1 MKFNCRWVMLGL
13 FAIVLGCGT
22 KEPLSMVEVEG
33 TLLLNDQP
41 LPLALVEFMPE
52 LKGHGA
58 QSNSTALTD
67 AEGKFKLVR
76 GNENGAVIASH
87 RVVVNEGPP
96 PAGARGQDEASQAK
110 LTQYMNSLKNRP
122 IPPQYSNYSQTPLR
136 VDIKAADKNLVLKM
150 TR

>member
-1 MKFNCRWVMLGL
+1 MKAIHLFLLGTFIL
-13 FAIVLGCGT
+13 VVGCGG
-22 KEPLSMVEVEG
+22 KEPLNIVEVEG
-33 TLLLNDQP
+33 TLLLNDKP

-58 QSNSTALTD
+58 EANSTAVTD
-67 AEGKFKLVR
+67 AQGKFKLVK
-76 GNENGAVIASH
+76 GGQPGAVISSH
-87 RVVVNEGPP
+87 RVVINEGPP
-96 PAGARGQDEASQAK
+96 PDGARGQDAVSQAK
-110 LTQYMNSLKNRP
+110 LTEYMNALTNRP